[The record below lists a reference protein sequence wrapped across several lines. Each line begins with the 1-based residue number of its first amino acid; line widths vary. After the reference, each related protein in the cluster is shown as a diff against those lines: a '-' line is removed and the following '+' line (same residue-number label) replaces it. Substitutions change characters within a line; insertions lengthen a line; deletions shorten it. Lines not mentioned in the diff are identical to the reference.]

1 MLETKDVL
9 GSKILLIT
17 VEQSNIIANI
27 IFVKKYFIKEIE
39 RWSTTFI
46 EGG

>member
-27 IFVKKYFIKEIE
+27 IFVKKSFKKK
-39 RWSTTFI
+39 
-46 EGG
+46 

>member
-27 IFVKKYFIKEIE
+27 IFAKKSFIKK
-39 RWSTTFI
+39 
-46 EGG
+46 